1 MLPLAPLLA
10 AAVGLAAPSALL
22 PGTTWRLSLDVGRHE
37 GVGTWMPAQWGAAGE
52 RLQIGSLDV
61 QFLDEL
67 CTEVDEP
74 RLNGLGPQED
84 AYRVR
89 VLTTGT
95 CGDDE
100 VLAMDGAWS
109 RVSKKGRGPTEYR
122 LRFFLEFPNGARR
135 GDVDLGEDRSGVQ
148 FRQLTAGAP
157 LPVKVHVRPKS
168 GYFLTSFMLKIG
180 PLDTGILS
188 SSYEQGASWVD
199 ANSYSGIVEQLDDP
213 PSEVREAAFGCC
225 S

>member
-135 GDVDLGEDRSGVQ
+135 GHISDMANQRIELWSRFGRINRGNGISIGRITGQAIHRLG
-148 FRQLTAGAP
+148 RQGDQVTLFQLVGACGNG
-157 LPVKVHVRPKS
+157 LR
-168 GYFLTSFMLKIG
+168 IG
-180 PLDTGILS
+180 GI
-188 SSYEQGASWVD
+188 
-199 ANSYSGIVEQLDDP
+199 
-213 PSEVREAAFGCC
+213 
-225 S
+225 

>member
-135 GDVDLGEDRSGVQ
+135 GDVDLGEDRV
-148 FRQLTAGAP
+148 FFT
-157 LPVKVHVRPKS
+157 
-168 GYFLTSFMLKIG
+168 TDG
-180 PLDTGILS
+180 PLDSVGKASRIGVSKSGQLNVKRVRTFLDALKTMGRSPKLQWGEAM
-188 SSYEQGASWVD
+188 YTVGLYTMVPLALGEQAED
-199 ANSYSGIVEQLDDP
+199 
-213 PSEVREAAFGCC
+213 R
-225 S
+225 